1 MKPANIKI
9 KYKILIHIVIILGV
23 VSVSLISTTIYHSK
37 KAGQSILESVS
48 TRMRDLQELSSFE
61 FEKAKNIAR
70 RGVVEVSGLEAIDS
84 ITAIA
89 LQNQKE
95 FYDVVAHEVIAAGKA
110 VSTTLDEQSRVIN
123 NNLDKV
129 VLDSTHSIYE
139 ITKAGQ
145 KSRKLM
151 SNLAIINVDSLKEIT
166 TQSLE
171 RFGRTREYYDRE
183 FNVLGTAVER
193 SIDQVLIKFLLS
205 MEKKVEGREKNED
218 IMIRELEKLKKEII
232 SSQEKFYLEML
243 QDIDLQKRILVEES
257 ALVADKVNWA
267 SNRELE
273 NSSVTQFNE
282 AGRIAG
288 NLTRTLV
295 TLRKNI
301 AASSVQVKTT
311 IDVLRKTLPQYLKEK
326 DKATNRKIKREIIST
341 RMAVDRAKKKV
352 AGEID
357 ENTGKA
363 LNLFGT
369 KIMASQQII
378 GKTLTDSLQKM
389 TTFSL
394 LITAVCTILAV
405 AVSFFMIRSL
415 TEPISRVLRFA
426 EKMAEGHLDERLPE
440 GPDEMGEMGR
450 ALNAMARELRK
461 LEEETLNAFNQTLD
475 QIHDCVFMFEPDT
488 YSFIFVNQ
496 GVVDL
501 LGYSRE
507 EMMDMSP
514 FDIDADL
521 KSTSETLWKNLDYL
535 IKDKSGV
542 YEFSTH
548 LKTCSGENIPVEVS
562 IKYILPPKGE
572 PRFVA
577 IVHDMTDRIN
587 KRKENNM
594 LQAKLLQKE
603 KLESVGRLAA
613 GIAHE
618 INTPIQFVATN
629 IEFLGEAHGDVG
641 SLIEGIEHIA
651 MHCGPEAEEKFK
663 EVLENADWEFLQEEI
678 PAAIVQS
685 REGIDRVSSIV
696 MAMKE
701 FSHPG
706 SREKATAD
714 LNKLIETSLTVT
726 RNEWKY
732 HAEIIKNL
740 AEDLKMVPLIVDEMG
755 QVILNLIVNAANAIE
770 ERNSDTGNGE
780 KGVIEITTRNIESG
794 IECVIRDNG
803 IGIPE
808 DIINRIFDP
817 FFTTKE
823 VGKGSGQGL
832 AICHDVIS
840 KKHNGSIEV
849 KSRPGEGTVFTIQLP
864 DK

>member
-1 MKPANIKI
+1 MKPVNLKI
-9 KYKILIHIVIILGV
+9 KYKILIHIVLILGV
-23 VSVSLISTTIYHSK
+23 VSVSLILTTIYHSK

-48 TRMRDLQELSSFE
+48 TRMEDLQELSALE

-95 FYDVVAHEVIAAGKA
+95 FYDVVAREIIAAGRA

-129 VLDSTHSIYE
+129 VLDSTNSIYE

-145 KSRKLM
+145 ESRKLM

-166 TQSLE
+166 IQSVE
-171 RFGRTREYYDRE
+171 RFSRNREYYDRE
-183 FNVLGTAVER
+183 FDILGTAVR
-193 SIDQVLIKFLLS
+193 KSIDRILIKFLLS
-205 MEKKVEGREKNED
+205 IENSVEGREKNED
-218 IMIRELEKLKKEII
+218 IMVRELEKLKTEII
-232 SSQEKFYLEML
+232 SSQKKFYLKILKDM
-243 QDIDLQKRILVEES
+243 DFQKRILVEES

-273 NSSVTQFNE
+273 NSSITLFNE
-282 AGRIAG
+282 AGRIAN
-288 NLTRTLV
+288 NLTRTQIG
-295 TLRKNI
+295 LRKNI
-301 AASSVQVKTT
+301 TESSGQVKTT
-311 IDVLRKTLPQYLKEK
+311 IDALRKNLSEYLQEK
-326 DKATNRKIKREIIST
+326 GEATNRKIKREIIST
-341 RMAVDRAKKKV
+341 RAAVDRAEKMV

-357 ENTGKA
+357 ENIGKA
-363 LNLFGT
+363 LNQFGI
-369 KIMASQQII
+369 KIMDSRESI

-394 LITAVCTILAV
+394 LITAACTILAV
-405 AVSFFMIRSL
+405 AVSFFMIRTL
-415 TEPISRVLRFA
+415 TEPISKVLRFA
-426 EKMAEGHLDERLPE
+426 GRMAEGHLDERLPE
-440 GPDEMGEMGR
+440 GSDEMGEMGR
-450 ALNAMARELRK
+450 ALNTMARELRK

-507 EMMDMSP
+507 EMMNMSP
-514 FDIDADL
+514 FDIDAGL
-521 KSTSETLWKNLDYL
+521 ESTSETKRKNLDH
-535 IKDKSGV
+535 IINDKSGV

-548 LKTCSGENIPVEVS
+548 LKTCSGDNIPVEVS
-562 IKYILPPKGE
+562 VKYILPPKGE
-572 PRFVA
+572 PRFVS
-577 IVHDMTDRIN
+577 IVRDMTDRIN
-587 KRKENNM
+587 KRKENER

-641 SLIEGIEHIA
+641 SLIKDIENIA
-651 MHCGPEAEEKFK
+651 THCGPEAERKFK
-663 EVLENADWEFLQEEI
+663 EALENADWEFLQEEI
-678 PAAIVQS
+678 PAAIAQS
-685 REGIDRVSSIV
+685 HEGIDRVSSIV

-706 SREKATAD
+706 SRELALAD
-714 LNKLIETSLTVT
+714 LNKIIETSLIVT

-740 AEDLKMVPLIVDEMG
+740 AEDLKMVPLIVDKMG

-770 ERNSDTGNGE
+770 ERNKNTGNGE
-780 KGVIEITTRNIESG
+780 KGIIEITTGNVESG
-794 IECVIRDNG
+794 IELVVRDNG

-808 DIINRIFDP
+808 DIVKRIFDP

-840 KKHNGSIEV
+840 KKHNGSIDV
-849 KSRPGEGTVFTIQLP
+849 NSSPGEGTVFTIYLP
-864 DK
+864 DE

>member
-9 KYKILIHIVIILGV
+9 KYKILIHIILILGV
-23 VSVSLISTTIYHSK
+23 VSVSLISTTVYHSK

-48 TRMRDLQELSSFE
+48 ARMRDLQELSSFE
-61 FEKAKNIAR
+61 FERAKNIAR

-95 FYDVVAHEVIAAGKA
+95 FYDVVAREIIAAGKA
-110 VSTTLDEQSRVIN
+110 VSTTLDEQNRVIN

-129 VLDSTHSIYE
+129 VLDSTRSIYE

-145 KSRKLM
+145 ESRKLM

-166 TQSLE
+166 IQSLE
-171 RFGRTREYYDRE
+171 RSGRNREYYDRE
-183 FNVLGTAVER
+183 FDLLGTAVKKN
-193 SIDQVLIKFLLS
+193 IDQVLINFVLS
-205 MEKKVEGREKNED
+205 LEKGVEGREKNED
-218 IMIRELEKLKKEII
+218 IMVRELEKLKKEII
-232 SSQEKFYLEML
+232 SSQRAFYRKILEDM
-243 QDIDLQKRILVEES
+243 DIQKRSLVEES
-257 ALVADKVNWA
+257 TLVAEKVNWA

-282 AGRIAG
+282 AGRIAN
-288 NLTRTLV
+288 NLTRTQV
-295 TLRKNI
+295 GLRKNI
-301 AASSVQVKTT
+301 AASSSQAKTT
-311 IDVLRKTLPQYLKEK
+311 IDALRKNLPKYLKEK
-326 DKATNRKIKREIIST
+326 GEATNRKIKREIIST
-341 RMAVDRAKKKV
+341 RAAVDRAKKKV

-369 KIMASQQII
+369 KIMASQQFIAE
-378 GKTLTDSLQKM
+378 TLTDSLQKM

-405 AVSFFMIRSL
+405 VVSFFMIRSL

-426 EKMAEGHLDERLPE
+426 GKMAAGHLDERLPE

-461 LEEETLNAFNQTLD
+461 LEEETLNTFNQTLD
-475 QIHDCVFMFEPDT
+475 QVHDCVFMFEPDNF
-488 YSFIFVNQ
+488 SFIYVNQ

-507 EMMDMSP
+507 EMMNMSP
-514 FDIDADL
+514 LDIDVNL
-521 KSTSETLWKNLDYL
+521 ESTFETLRKNLDNL
-535 IKDKSGV
+535 IKDKSGM
-542 YEFSTH
+542 YEFSTE
-548 LKTCSGENIPVEVS
+548 LKTRSGKKIPVEVS
-562 IKYILPPKGE
+562 VKYITPPKGE

-577 IVHDMTDRIN
+577 IVRDITDRIN
-587 KRKENNM
+587 KRKENDR

-618 INTPIQFVATN
+618 INTPVQFVATN
-629 IEFLGEAHGDVG
+629 IDFLGEAHEDVCSLVNELENCAAQCG
-641 SLIEGIEHIA
+641 S
-651 MHCGPEAEEKFK
+651 EAEEKFRQA
-663 EVLENADWEFLQEEI
+663 LESTDWEYLQEEI
-678 PAAIVQS
+678 PVAVRQS

-696 MAMKE
+696 LAMKE

-706 SREKATAD
+706 SKEHVLAD
-714 LNKLIETSLTVT
+714 LNKLIETSLTVSK
-726 RNEWKY
+726 NEWKY

-740 AEDLKMVPLIVDEMG
+740 AGDLKMVPLIVDEMG

-780 KGVIEITTRNIESG
+780 KGIIEITTRNVESG
-794 IECVIRDNG
+794 IEFVIRDNG

-808 DIINRIFDP
+808 DIIKRIFDP

-840 KKHNGSIEV
+840 KKHNGSIDV
-849 KSRPGEGTVFTIQLP
+849 NSRPGEGTVFTIYLP
-864 DK
+864 DE